1 MQVSTHCI
9 HINRL
14 TEFCQDIFLGVLVA
28 ILGHL
33 FKSFEGFFGQLWKQ
47 RVSQAQLTVNLLPQH
62 SLQEGR
68 GLGHGCLGPKHMRN
82 RVIST
87 WVTYRRYVYNIN
99 TILLK
104 KKGGTNPDT
113 YRGTLEEGPS
123 SGLSGSI
130 FLLAEDSIVS
140 RTVTAKRIHGK
151 EQSVS
156 LSAIMSGGARGSN
169 EYYSDYTA
177 LHR

>member
-1 MQVSTHCI
+1 MQVSTHYI

-87 WVTYRRYVYNIN
+87 WVTYRRYVYNIKGI
-99 TILLK
+99 TLLRK
-104 KKGGTNPDT
+104 
-113 YRGTLEEGPS
+113 RGT
-123 SGLSGSI
+123 
-130 FLLAEDSIVS
+130 
-140 RTVTAKRIHGK
+140 
-151 EQSVS
+151 
-156 LSAIMSGGARGSN
+156 
-169 EYYSDYTA
+169 
-177 LHR
+177 